1 MTGPRKVLI
10 VDDQPDAVA
19 SMAMLVR
26 HLGHEAEVA
35 QNGAQAIEAARRFK
49 PEIVFLDLK
58 LPDIDGW
65 QVARSIRGMPGND
78 PKRVRILALS
88 GFYDEDYRSRSIE
101 AGCNEHLL
109 KPLDPK
115 LLEDLLQL
123 Y

>member
-1 MTGPRKVLI
+1 VLI
-10 VDDQPDAVA
+10 VDDQPDMVA

-26 HLGHEAEVA
+26 AWGHQAETA
-35 QNGAQAIEAARRFK
+35 LNGRRAVEVARRFR
-49 PEIVFLDLK
+49 PEIVFLDLG

-65 QVARSIRGMPGND
+65 QVARELRALPGQSA
-78 PKRVRILALS
+78 RTRILAVS
-88 GFYDEDYRSRSIE
+88 GKYSEEYRQRSLD
-101 AGCNEHLL
+101 AGCDEHLL